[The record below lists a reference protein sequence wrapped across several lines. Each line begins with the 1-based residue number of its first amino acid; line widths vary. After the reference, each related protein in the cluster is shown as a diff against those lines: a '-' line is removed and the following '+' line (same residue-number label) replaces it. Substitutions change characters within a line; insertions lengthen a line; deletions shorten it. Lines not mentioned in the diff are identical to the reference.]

1 MEVGVQAD
9 IFEYVEIEHELS
21 DDIRSKLARFC
32 NVKPEAVI
40 QSIDVETIYDVPNKM
55 LKQRP

>member
-1 MEVGVQAD
+1 
-9 IFEYVEIEHELS
+9 
-21 DDIRSKLARFC
+21 LARFC

-55 LKQRP
+55 LEQGLDKVVIKKNVAAY